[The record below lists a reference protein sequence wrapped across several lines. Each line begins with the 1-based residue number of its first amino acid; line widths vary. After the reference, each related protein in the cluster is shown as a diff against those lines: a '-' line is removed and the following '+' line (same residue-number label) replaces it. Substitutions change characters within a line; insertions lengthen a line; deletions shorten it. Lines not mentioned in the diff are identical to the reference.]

1 MTMLVISVVKLFLM
15 RWIYYLDTDLKGKID
30 LLYSAIEES
39 NQKTIGRTLVTLDGQ
54 TCRLRECNLGNYNS
68 NTLCCCCCCVVVVVV
83 LLLCCFCCCS
93 SSSPFSSSSLI
104 IPSSSILKG
113 NAIADGLVYQNLKDA
128 DDINGTRVYI
138 SLVNA
143 GSIRASI
150 DRGKSFNRWL
160 KFYRL
165 QNLIIKNDNPL
176 SNYGIF

>member
-39 NQKTIGRTLVTLDGQ
+39 NQKTIGRALVTLDGQ
-54 TCRLRECNLGNYNS
+54 TCRLRECNLGICINF
-68 NTLCCCCCCVVVVVV
+68 TIPILFVVVV
-83 LLLCCFCCCS
+83 LLVLLLLLGCS
-93 SSSPFSSSSLI
+93 SSSSSLMI
-104 IPSSSILKG
+104 LSVSILKG
-113 NAIADGLVYQNLKDA
+113 NAIADGFVYQNLKDA
-128 DDINGTRVYI
+128 DDINGTRVFI

-150 DRGKSFNRWL
+150 DRGKSLNRWL

-165 QNLIIKNDNPL
+165 QNLIIKSDNPQ
-176 SNYGIF
+176 SNYGTF